1 MAKFEANIIIIGRK
15 KVVCEK
21 SHWTVNAGKL
31 ALAILAAAVIFTAL
45 AGR

>member
-1 MAKFEANIIIIGRK
+1 MIII
-15 KVVCEK
+15 VK